1 MECGEMP
8 VSLPSIT
15 KLNEELQN
23 QLRSHI
29 KDYVSTVL
37 NDISDTFRIPRNTLF
52 SSYLT
57 DDLLDRYC
65 GDVPKKCRKDLNSEE
80 RCWAKIGTNARCS
93 RKHQKDVL
101 FCGSHINMDSEIYI
115 ENSENPEP
123 AIAKKKVVCTRREIP
138 LP

>member
-65 GDVPKKCRKDLNSEE
+65 GDVPKKSCLYTPRNSAPITTII
-80 RCWAKIGTNARCS
+80 RCTDFRPINNNPKCNNSRNSDKYSSAWGAK
-93 RKHQKDVL
+93 
-101 FCGSHINMDSEIYI
+101 
-115 ENSENPEP
+115 P
-123 AIAKKKVVCTRREIP
+123 
-138 LP
+138 